1 MRPFAFFTVAVLCIC
16 GAAIGQQ
23 KEMLDVYAVVGAGIG
38 VGGLDVG
45 ASQSWTA
52 PEALGGYLTKTT
64 DNYLNFGSGLQL
76 EGGAD
81 IRIMQHLYGQAALC
95 YGNGL
100 WGIDQV
106 VVNKYTPGVTT
117 TDQCSYS
124 TLGIKLLVKPTFQV
138 LDLFTVYTGFGIG
151 LDFAWLTIH
160 HSQVGPGA
168 VNLSA
173 RADDGEWPAFAF
185 EGSLGLDYPI
195 TRSIIVFGE
204 LQCEVM
210 NFMTSQRTITNSNF
224 VTDPDWT
231 NQIKNY
237 QTNAT
242 DRDPPNSTPGTNVGI
257 RVGVKFPLM

>member
-1 MRPFAFFTVAVLCIC
+1 MRTFTFFAVAVLCI
-16 GAAIGQQ
+16 GGIAAGQE
-23 KEMLDVYAVVGAGIG
+23 KEMLDVYAVAGAGIG
-38 VGGLDVG
+38 VGGLHVG
-45 ASQSWTA
+45 ATQSWTA

-81 IRIMQHLYGQAALC
+81 IRLMQHLYCQAALC

-106 VVNKYTPGVTT
+106 VVNESASGLTT
-117 TDQCSYS
+117 TDQYSYS

-160 HSQVGPGA
+160 HSDVGPG

-173 RADDGEWPAFAF
+173 RADDGQWPAFAF

-195 TRSIIVFGE
+195 TRSIIIFGE

-210 NFMTSQRTITNSNF
+210 NFMTSQRTITNSNY
-224 VTDPDWT
+224 PDGTGWN
-231 NQIKNY
+231 NQIINY

-242 DRDPPNSTPGTNVGI
+242 DRDPPASTPGTNVGI
-257 RVGVKFPLM
+257 RVGVRFPLM

>member
-38 VGGLDVG
+38 VGGRDVG
-45 ASQSWTA
+45 ASQSWSA
-52 PEALGGYLTKTT
+52 PVGGYLTKTT

-81 IRIMQHLYGQAALC
+81 VRIMQHLYGQAALC

-100 WGIDQV
+100 WGIDKV
-106 VVNKYTPGVTT
+106 VEYAGGDKT
-117 TDQCSYS
+117 TDQYSYS
-124 TLGIKLLVKPTFQV
+124 TLGIKMLVKPTFQV

-151 LDFAWLTIH
+151 LDFGWLTIH
-160 HSQVGPGA
+160 RTDVGPG

-173 RADDGEWPAFAF
+173 RADDGQWPAFAF

-195 TRSIIVFGE
+195 TQSIIIFGE

-210 NFMTSQRTITNSNF
+210 NFMTSQRTITNSNY

-242 DRDPPNSTPGTNVGI
+242 DRDPPYSTPGTNVGI
-257 RVGVKFPLM
+257 RVGVQFPLM